1 MTRTIRKIIFVS
13 WALLVVGCV
22 STHDLK
28 QDKQKYSSL
37 DCEELKKE
45 ISVVVGYHNEAM
57 SERGLSSNNAVVGF
71 LFGSI
76 GANISNEMAHS
87 AARDAEAQ
95 KKFLYGIYDEKNCA
109 DELYQLGKSTQQSPQ
124 QTASQPPATTDPP
137 ENTSHKLINGTGFLF
152 SDTDYVITNYH
163 IIKNSDSI
171 IAKFTN
177 GESIQATVVTK
188 DPQNDIAIL
197 KLQSSPDMS
206 AAPIKIGNSSDAK
219 MGQRIFTIGYP
230 ASNIMGEKPK
240 YSEGVINAMT
250 GIKDDPTFFQISV
263 PIQPG
268 NSGGPLFNDG
278 GEVIG
283 ITTSTMSPLAIN
295 AIGAI
300 PQNVNYAIKSSFVK
314 NILSTVPELM
324 TSNTGIIVTPN
335 EKGSSLANF
344 IEQVS
349 KNIVL
354 IEAKE

>member
-1 MTRTIRKIIFVS
+1 
-13 WALLVVGCV
+13 
-22 STHDLK
+22 
-28 QDKQKYSSL
+28 
-37 DCEELKKE
+37 
-45 ISVVVGYHNEAM
+45 
-57 SERGLSSNNAVVGF
+57 
-71 LFGSI
+71 
-76 GANISNEMAHS
+76 
-87 AARDAEAQ
+87 
-95 KKFLYGIYDEKNCA
+95 LYR
-109 DELYQLGKSTQQSPQ
+109 LGKSTQQPLPK
-124 QTASQPPATTDPP
+124 TVSQVPATTDSPQ
-137 ENTSHKLINGTGFLF
+137 NTSPKLINGTGFLF
-152 SDTDYVITNYH
+152 SDTDYVITNH
-163 IIKNSDSI
+163 HLIKNAGSI

-177 GESIQATVVTK
+177 GESIQAMVVTK
-188 DPQNDIAIL
+188 DSKNDIAIL
-197 KLQSSPDMS
+197 KLQSSPNMS
-206 AAPIKIGNSSDAK
+206 AAPIKLGNSSEAT

-263 PIQPG
+263 PMQPG
-268 NSGGPLFNDG
+268 NSGGPLFNDK

-324 TSNTGIIVTPN
+324 TSNTGIVVTPN
-335 EKGSSLANF
+335 DSGKSLPNF

-354 IEAKE
+354 IETKR